1 MFVLT
6 IHVLTCFYIQALE
19 ESRNAPR
26 KHRAGCEQINC
37 SQQVNRLPSTCQ
49 HVNRSRGASCTQLTD
64 ELKVL
69 KEPLTRENYVN
80 KFHCLVNCE
89 EREHE
94 KILKEKYDLI
104 HTVLF

>member
-1 MFVLT
+1 M
-6 IHVLTCFYIQALE
+6 QDLE
-19 ESRNAPR
+19 ESRKAPR
-26 KHRAGCEQINC
+26 KRRARCEQVNC
-37 SQQVNRLPSTCQ
+37 SQQINSLRLPSTCLQ
-49 HVNRSRGASCTQLTD
+49 VNGSRGASCTQLTD